1 MPPFVALLVALLC
14 ALPLRALGGGP
25 APPAGPVLLRDT
37 ARLYALG
44 TYWSIL
50 ADHRAAAP
58 AFTLAQVRAD
68 SLAARFRPSTEAV
81 PNRGSAPADYWLRCR
96 VRSDAR
102 AGTAWLFAL
111 GVSNSRAFDVY
122 LVGDDGQVL
131 HHAVAEDGYAPRDH
145 IVPSRVVNFGLPL
158 RPGHTYTLYVH
169 SGGDL
174 FSFGLVERT
183 HFLALSRSGDV
194 GAALY
199 FGILLAL
206 VAYNLLLFFS
216 VRDRGYGYYV
226 LFTLTFGLLQ
236 AHMMGYL
243 QLLWLRELS
252 NPAHDLLQQ
261 ALLGINLAA
270 GILMVRAFLDTAR
283 LLPRADRV
291 LRAALLLT
299 PLPLLSVVLN
309 VGLLQVAPVL
319 VPLLVSGLLVGVGLW
334 QLRAGYRPAR
344 YFLAGW
350 ALLTAAVAAYY
361 LRTLNV
367 LPVSFL
373 TEHGVRIASALEVIL
388 LSLGLAD
395 RINLARQERQQAQ
408 QQALAAWQQRD
419 EVQQRANQAMR
430 QRAQELQQA
439 YSELEASLRTTG
451 RLQELDE
458 LKTRF
463 FTNISHELRTPL
475 TLILGPLTELMG
487 SPVAPAPVMLGEQ
500 VALMHR
506 HASRLLILI
515 NQLLDI
521 ARLEAGQLR
530 LHARPTNLS
539 VFVRNSVAAFD
550 SLAASRGVRLWAVV
564 PEAPL
569 MASVDHDQLEKV
581 LTNLLGNALKFT
593 PAGGKV
599 QVSLAADDDQAV
611 LTVADTGPG
620 IPAAHLPLIFER
632 FYQVDDSPGRRHAGS
647 GIGLALVK
655 ELVAL
660 HGGTVAVHST
670 EGMGTTFVVHL
681 PTGIEALH
689 MPPEAAPP
697 ADLPCEA
704 ASRAG
709 AGVDLPAPVPVWGRE
724 LAAPAA
730 EYLPQSAQTVIS
742 SETAADDA
750 AEDARPLVL
759 VVDDHADMRGYLT
772 SCLSTD
778 FRVVTAEEGEA
789 GLAAIAAT
797 LPDLVVS
804 DLMMPGLDGLA
815 LCQRLKTDERT
826 SHIPVV
832 LLTARTSDDSRLAGL
847 GLGADDYLTKPF
859 HPEELRVRVR
869 NLLRQ
874 RALLRQRFAR
884 EITLQPRDIA
894 ITSADEAFL
903 TRALAV
909 VEQELANPA
918 FDVEHFA
925 AALHLSRIQLYR
937 KLKALTDQAPTDF
950 VRTLRLRRAAQL
962 LAAHAGNVADV
973 AYQVGFNNLSY
984 FSKCFRE
991 QFGHVPSEHAAS
1003 VV

>member
-1 MPPFVALLVALLC
+1 MPHFFTLLVALLC
-14 ALPLRALGGGP
+14 ALPLRAAGGGT
-25 APPAGPVLLRDT
+25 APPPGPVLLRDT

-50 ADHRAAAP
+50 TDRRAAAP
-58 AFTLAQVRAD
+58 AFTLAQVQAD
-68 SLAARFRPSTEAV
+68 SLAVRFRPSTEAV
-81 PNRGSAPADYWLRCR
+81 PNRSSAPADYWLRCR
-96 VRSDAR
+96 VRAATR
-102 AGTAWLFAL
+102 PGTAWLFAL
-111 GVSNSRAFDVY
+111 GVSNARPFDVY

-131 HHAVAEDGYAPRDH
+131 HHAVAEQGYAPPDH
-145 IVPSRVVNFGLPL
+145 LVPSRVVNFGLPL
-158 RPGHTYTLYVH
+158 RSGHTYTLYVH
-169 SGGDL
+169 SRGDL

-183 HFLALSRSGDV
+183 HFLALSRYGDV

-216 VRDRGYGYYV
+216 VRDPGYGYYV

-252 NPAHDLLQQ
+252 NPAHNVLQQ
-261 ALLGINLAA
+261 ALLGINLVA
-270 GILMVRAFLDTAR
+270 GIQMVRAFLDTAR

-291 LRAALLLT
+291 LRGALLLT
-299 PLPLLSVVLN
+299 PLPLLSILFDA
-309 VGLLQVAPVL
+309 GPLQVAPVL
-319 VPLLVSGLLVGVGLW
+319 VPLLISGLLVGVGLW

-344 YFLAGW
+344 YLLAGW

-361 LRTLNV
+361 LRTMGV

-419 EVQQRANQAMR
+419 EAQQRASQALS
-430 QRAQELQQA
+430 QRARELQQA
-439 YSELEASLRTTG
+439 YSKLEASLRTTG

-475 TLILGPLTELMG
+475 TLILGPLTELMV
-487 SPVAPAPVMLGEQ
+487 SPIAPDPGALGEQ
-500 VALMHR
+500 VGLMHR
-506 HASRLLILI
+506 HASRLLVLI

-530 LHARPTNLS
+530 RHARPTNLGA
-539 VFVRNSVAAFD
+539 FVRNSVAAFD

-569 MASVDHDQLEKV
+569 VASIDHDQLEKV

-599 QVSLAADDDQAV
+599 QVSLLADAAQAV

-689 MPPEAAPP
+689 MHSEAPPP
-697 ADLPCEA
+697 ADLPDGA

-709 AGVDLPAPVPVWGRE
+709 AGLDQSAPVPAWGRE

-730 EYLPQSAQTVIS
+730 ENVLRAAKSAIS
-742 SETAADDA
+742 SEDA
-750 AEDARPLVL
+750 AHDDRPLIL

-789 GLAAIAAT
+789 GLAVIAET

-847 GLGADDYLTKPF
+847 ALGADDYLTKPF

-874 RALLRQRFAR
+874 RAQLRQRFAR

-1003 VV
+1003 VA